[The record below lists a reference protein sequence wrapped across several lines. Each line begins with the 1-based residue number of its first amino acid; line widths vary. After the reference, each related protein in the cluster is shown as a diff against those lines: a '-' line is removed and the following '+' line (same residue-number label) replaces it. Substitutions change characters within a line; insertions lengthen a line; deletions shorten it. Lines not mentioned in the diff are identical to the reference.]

1 MNGLK
6 IESCVAWTENWPHR
20 RKRTRRIHQS
30 CCVYRNFACVF
41 LFRLL
46 HTFYVVLLLLACTIM
61 CKVCRRR
68 YTQHRARAYTR
79 RELESDSSY
88 IRLYNTFVHCTH
100 IDVCAREIEYAHTN
114 ENSGVRS
121 PVRSFGLFVCRSLA
135 LARTRSCINTHTIHR
150 TLLYHNFINIIIAQF
165 ACIPC
170 PCATQKSTECSIGI
184 SSIKYIHNNFSIFR
198 CVAVS
203 LPNFFLIRT
212 YLFIFFICRVFG
224 AVVVIVESDQ
234 HSWTTYFFNVR

>member
-1 MNGLK
+1 
-6 IESCVAWTENWPHR
+6 
-20 RKRTRRIHQS
+20 
-30 CCVYRNFACVF
+30 
-41 LFRLL
+41 
-46 HTFYVVLLLLACTIM
+46 M

-114 ENSGVRS
+114 ENSCVRS

-184 SSIKYIHNNFSIFR
+184 SSIKYIHNNFFNF
-198 CVAVS
+198 S
-203 LPNFFLIRT
+203 LCGCFAAKFFFDT
-212 YLFIFFICRVFG
+212 NLFI
-224 AVVVIVESDQ
+224 
-234 HSWTTYFFNVR
+234 YFFHLSSIWCCRRHRWKRSTFMDYIFFQRSVNWLRIGILCVFCCVCVFRVYDYDQSN